1 MSVEFLRPAWLL
13 ALIALPLWWLLVR
26 HRPGWGTI
34 FPRTSTVGE
43 IRPRSFGP
51 RLLAVLP
58 GLLRAAALVALVL
71 ALAGLRTVTTVDEE
85 VREEFSVAVVLDL
98 SSSMQAED
106 MGEAQSRLAIAK
118 ERAARFAR
126 SRSRDRVGL
135 VTFGGESLIRVPLTE
150 DPAVV
155 AEAVEGL
162 RLGFVSDGTDI
173 STAIL
178 TGTYLLKDDPHEA
191 RVMVLLTDGGHNTEG
206 LAPAR
211 AAATAADNGIRIYA
225 ISVGEPPE
233 LDLSPLADPEA
244 EDIRE
249 METVLTR
256 AARLSGGR
264 YYQAVDAA
272 ALDSVYAEIDRLEET
287 SVKVESRPVDV
298 PREHWLF
305 VAAAVLLLLEWA
317 VGGTR
322 LGVLP

>member
-1 MSVEFLRPAWLL
+1 MNVEFLRPAWLL
-13 ALIALPLWWLLVR
+13 ALVALPLWWLLVR
-26 HRPGWGTI
+26 HGPSRGAI
-34 FPRTSTVGE
+34 FPRASTVTE
-43 IRPRSFGP
+43 VRPTGLGA
-51 RLLAVLP
+51 RLLSALP
-58 GLLRAAALVALVL
+58 RLLRAAAFTSLVL
-71 ALAGLRTVTTVDEE
+71 ALAGLRTVTTVEEE
-85 VREEFSVAVVLDL
+85 VREEFSVALVLDL

-106 MGEAQSRLAIAK
+106 MGEMRSRLSIAK

-126 SRSRDRVGL
+126 SRERDRIGL
-135 VTFGGESLIRVPLTE
+135 VTFGGEALIRVPLTE

-155 AEAVEGL
+155 AEAVQDL
-162 RLGFVSDGTDI
+162 RLGFVSDGTDL

-178 TGTYLLKDDPHEA
+178 TGTYLLKDDPNDA

-233 LDLSPLADPEA
+233 LDLAPLDDPQA
-244 EDIRE
+244 EDVRE

-256 AARLSGGR
+256 ATRLSGGR
-264 YYQAVDAA
+264 YFRAVDAA
-272 ALDSVYAEIDRLEET
+272 ALDSVYSEIDRLEET
-287 SVKVESRPVDV
+287 SVEIRSRPVDV

-305 VAAAVLLLLEWA
+305 LATAVVLLLEWG

-322 LGVLP
+322 LGVIP